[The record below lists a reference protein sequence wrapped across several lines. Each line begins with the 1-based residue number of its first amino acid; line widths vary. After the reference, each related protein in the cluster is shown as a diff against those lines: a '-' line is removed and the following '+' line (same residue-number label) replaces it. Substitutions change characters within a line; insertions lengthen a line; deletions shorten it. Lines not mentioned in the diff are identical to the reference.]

1 MPEPIVLL
9 TRAAGENAGVAAGLA
24 AFGIHCRELPCV
36 AVRPLGDPASLRSAM
51 RALSGDDLL
60 VITSRAGARA
70 VAAVFDGASCPAPV
84 AAVGPATADAC
95 RAAGLH
101 VTFVPS
107 IPRAAA
113 LAAELPLP
121 RGATVLARS
130 DRAAREPAAILARR
144 GAHVRDV
151 VAYHTAPVAPDG
163 TVPSGAVAV
172 FASPSAVDGFALSRA
187 TMAGAVA
194 IGPSTADRVR
204 EVFGI
209 EARVSG
215 TDDDEIVSAV
225 RALVQET
232 DALAR
237 R

>member
-9 TRAAGENAGVAAGLA
+9 TRAACENKGVVAGLA
-24 AFGIHCRELPCV
+24 TFGIASRELPCV
-36 AVRPLGDPASLRSAM
+36 AVRPLEDPASLRSAM
-51 RALSGDDLL
+51 RALGSDDLL
-60 VITSRAGARA
+60 VITSRAGAQA
-70 VAAVFDGASCPAPV
+70 VATVLAGARCPAPV
-84 AAVGPATADAC
+84 AAVGQSTAEAC
-95 RAAGLH
+95 RAAGLR

-107 IPRAAA
+107 VPRAAA

-130 DRAAREPAAILARR
+130 DRAAREPAEILARR
-144 GAHVRDV
+144 GAHVREI
-151 VAYHTAPVAPDG
+151 VAYHTAPVAPGG

-172 FASPSAVDGFALSRA
+172 FASPSAVDGFARCGA
-187 TMAGAVA
+187 TLAGAVA
-194 IGPSTADRVR
+194 IGPSTAARVR
-204 EVFGI
+204 AVLGI
-209 EARVSG
+209 EANLSG
-215 TDDDEIVSAV
+215 TADDEIVAAV